1 MSGPASVFSAGQSVP
16 SPPVEGEGSRRPDE
30 GGANMIHVQLLIPTL
45 DQSGAEKQ
53 LTLLAT
59 HLPRNEFAV
68 RVVCLTRGG
77 PYEELLRDADIPVS
91 VIGKG
96 SKFDPFAMCRLRQRL
111 QIVEP
116 DILHT
121 WLFAAN
127 TYGRITAGPRPQP
140 KIVVSERCV
149 DSWKARWQLW
159 FDRRLISRTHRFIG
173 NSQAVVD
180 FYRDVGVPDDR
191 LSVIRNGVEMPGD
204 EARSRE
210 SVCDELNI
218 PHSARL
224 VGFVGRLAPQKRLK
238 DLIWAFHLLVSVQ
251 PDAYFVIVGDGPE
264 RAQLEKF
271 AADIPTK
278 GQVRFTGHRE
288 DAGDIMRHF
297 DTFWLA
303 SDFEGQSNSLME
315 AMAAGVPVVASDIAP
330 NLELVTHEETGL
342 IVPVGDKATFAMAID
357 QLLKEPELAVSLAAN
372 AQRRMREEFSIDA
385 MVNAHAELYREL
397 AGSSQPA

>member
-1 MSGPASVFSAGQSVP
+1 VI
-16 SPPVEGEGSRRPDE
+16 R
-30 GGANMIHVQLLIPTL
+30 VQLLIPTL
-45 DQSGAEKQ
+45 DRSGAEKQ
-53 LTLLAT
+53 LALLAT
-59 HLPRNEFAV
+59 GLPRDEFEV
-68 RVVCLTRGG
+68 EVVALTRGG
-77 PYEELLRDADIPVS
+77 PYEVTLREADIPVT
-91 VIGKG
+91 VIGKCC
-96 SKFDPFAMCRLRQRL
+96 KFDPFARRRLKQLIRERQ
-111 QIVEP
+111 P

-127 TYGRITAGPRPQP
+127 TYGRLAVGSRPQP

-149 DSWKARWQLW
+149 DSWKAGWQLW
-159 FDRRLISRTHRFIG
+159 FDRKLVSRTDRLIG

-191 LSVIRNGVEMPGD
+191 LSVIRNGVETPAD
-204 EARSRE
+204 VARSRE
-210 SVCDELNI
+210 AVCDELNV

-264 RAQLEKF
+264 RAELEKF

-278 GQVRFTGHRE
+278 GQVRFVGHRE

-303 SDFEGQSNSLME
+303 SEFEGQSNSLME
-315 AMAAGVPVVASDIAP
+315 AMAANVPVVASDIAP
-330 NLELVTHEETGL
+330 NRELVTHEETGL
-342 IVPVGDKATFAMAID
+342 IVPVGDKATFAMAVD
-357 QLLKEPELAVSLAAN
+357 RLLKEPDLAAGLATN
-372 AQRRMREEFSIDA
+372 AERQMREEFSIDA
-385 MVNAHAELYREL
+385 MINAHAALYREL
-397 AGSSQPA
+397 TSSSP

>member
-1 MSGPASVFSAGQSVP
+1 V
-16 SPPVEGEGSRRPDE
+16 
-30 GGANMIHVQLLIPTL
+30 IHVQLIIPTL

-59 HLPRNEFAV
+59 RLPRDEFAV
-68 RVVCLTRGG
+68 EVVALTRGG
-77 PYEELLRDADIPVS
+77 PYEQSLRDADIPVT

-96 SKFDPFAMCRLRQRL
+96 SKFDPFALCRLRQRI
-111 QIVEP
+111 QIHEP

-127 TYGRITAGPRPQP
+127 TYGRIAVGPRPQP

-159 FDRRLISRTHRFIG
+159 FDRRLVSRTDRFIG

-180 FYRDVGVPDDR
+180 FYRDVGVPHDR
-191 LSVIRNGVEMPGD
+191 LSVIRNGVETPAAA
-204 EARSRE
+204 ARSRVA
-210 SVCDELNI
+210 VCDDLNV

-278 GQVRFTGHRE
+278 GQVRFAGHRD
-288 DAGDIMRHF
+288 DAGELMGHF
-297 DTFWLA
+297 DAFWLA

-342 IVPVGDKATFAMAID
+342 IVPVGDKATFAMAAD
-357 QLLKEPELAVSLAAN
+357 RLLKDPEFAGGIAAN
-372 AQRRMREEFSIDA
+372 AQRQMRENFSIDA

-397 AGSSQPA
+397 AASSP

>member
-1 MSGPASVFSAGQSVP
+1 VI
-16 SPPVEGEGSRRPDE
+16 R
-30 GGANMIHVQLLIPTL
+30 VQLLIPTL

-59 HLPRNEFAV
+59 RLPRDEFDV
-68 RVVCLTRGG
+68 EVVALTRSG
-77 PYEELLRDADIPVS
+77 PYEETLREADIPVT
-91 VIGKG
+91 VIGKCC
-96 SKFDPFAMCRLRQRL
+96 KFDPFSLRRLKQLIRERQ
-111 QIVEP
+111 P
-116 DILHT
+116 DVLHT

-127 TYGRITAGPRPQP
+127 TYGRIAAGPRPQP

-159 FDRRLISRTHRFIG
+159 FDRRLISRTDRFIG

-180 FYRDVGVPDDR
+180 FYRNVGVPQDR
-191 LSVIRNGVEMPGD
+191 LTVIRNGVETPAD
-204 EARSRE
+204 AARSRE
-210 SVCDELNI
+210 SVCDDLNV
-218 PHSARL
+218 PQSARL

-278 GQVRFTGHRE
+278 GQVRFVGHRDDVDE
-288 DAGDIMRHF
+288 LMGHF
-297 DTFWLA
+297 DAFWLA

-342 IVPVGDKATFAMAID
+342 IVPVGDKATFAMAVD
-357 QLLKEPELAVSLAAN
+357 RLLKDSDFAATLAAN
-372 AQRRMREEFSIDA
+372 AQRQMREEFSIDA
-385 MVNAHAELYREL
+385 MVNAHATLYREL
-397 AGSSQPA
+397 AALSS